1 MIKAV
6 LFDLDGTLLPMD
18 QDQFVKGYISS
29 MAAYLLPHGYDPK
42 ALIQALSLGTEVMY
56 KNDGSKTNEE
66 CFWDAFNQI
75 FQRDCRKDM
84 DVFEEYYRTG
94 FQKVQGDCGFS
105 PEAAAVIQAVKEK
118 GLRPVLATN
127 PLFPAIATHS
137 RVRWAGLQP
146 EDFSHITT
154 YENAHFCKPSP
165 AYYQEILDVLG
176 LSPDECLM
184 VGNDA
189 AEDLAAME
197 LGISCFLLTDCLI
210 NRNGR
215 DISDIPQGSFA
226 QLINFIE
233 KH

>member
-42 ALIQALSLGTEVMY
+42 ALIQALSLGTEAMY

-75 FQRDCRKDM
+75 FQRDCRKDL
-84 DVFEEYYRTG
+84 DIFEEYYRTG

-127 PLFPAIATHS
+127 PLFPAIATCS

-154 YENAHFCKPSP
+154 YENAHFCKPK
-165 AYYQEILDVLG
+165 I
-176 LSPDECLM
+176 
-184 VGNDA
+184 
-189 AEDLAAME
+189 
-197 LGISCFLLTDCLI
+197 
-210 NRNGR
+210 GR
-215 DISDIPQGSFA
+215 A
-226 QLINFIE
+226 
-233 KH
+233 HV

>member
-42 ALIQALSLGTEVMY
+42 ALIQALSLGTEAMY

-94 FQKVQGDCGFS
+94 FQKVQGECGFS
-105 PEAAAVIQAVKEK
+105 PEAAAVIQVVKEK

-127 PLFPAIATHS
+127 PLFPAIATCS

-215 DISDIPQGSFA
+215 DVSDIPQGSFA
-226 QLINFIE
+226 QLIAFLE
-233 KH
+233 KL

>member
-42 ALIQALSLGTEVMY
+42 ALIQALSLGTEAMY

-105 PEAAAVIQAVKEK
+105 PEAAAVIQSVKEK

-127 PLFPAIATHS
+127 PLFPAIATCS

-176 LSPDECLM
+176 LSPEECLM

-215 DISDIPQGSFA
+215 DVSDIPQGSFA
-226 QLINFIE
+226 QLIDFIE
-233 KH
+233 KL

>member
-42 ALIQALSLGTEVMY
+42 ALIQALSLGTEAMY

-84 DVFEEYYRTG
+84 GVFEEYYRTG
-94 FQKVQGDCGFS
+94 FQKVQKTCGFS
-105 PEAAAVIQAVKEK
+105 PEASAVIRTVKEK
-118 GLRPVLATN
+118 GLLPVLATN

-154 YENAHFCKPSP
+154 YENSHFCKPSP
-165 AYYQEILDVLG
+165 AYYQEIVDVLG
-176 LSPDECLM
+176 LSPAECLM

-197 LGISCFLLTDCLI
+197 LGIPCFLLTDCLI
-210 NRNGR
+210 NRTER
-215 DISDIPQGSFA
+215 DIRDLPQGSFSK
-226 QLINFIE
+226 LIPFIE
-233 KH
+233 QI

>member
-42 ALIQALSLGTEVMY
+42 ALIQALSLGTEAMY
-56 KNDGSKTNEE
+56 KNDGSKNNEE

-94 FQKVQGDCGFS
+94 FQKVQGECGFS
-105 PEAAAVIQAVKEK
+105 PEASAVIQAVKEK
-118 GLRPVLATN
+118 GLLPVLATN
-127 PLFPAIATHS
+127 PLFPAIATCS

-165 AYYQEILDVLG
+165 VYYQEILDVLG

-197 LGISCFLLTDCLI
+197 LGIPCFLLTDCLI

-215 DISDIPQGSFA
+215 DIRDIPQGSFS
-226 QLINFIE
+226 QLITFIE
-233 KH
+233 NI

>member
-29 MAAYLLPHGYDPK
+29 MAADLLPHGYDPK
-42 ALIQALSLGTEVMY
+42 ALIQALSLGTEAMY

-75 FQRDCRKDM
+75 FQRDCRKDL
-84 DVFEEYYRTG
+84 DIFEEYYRTG

-127 PLFPAIATHS
+127 PLFPAIATCS

-176 LSPDECLM
+176 LSPEECLM

-215 DISDIPQGSFA
+215 DVSDIPQGSFA
-226 QLINFIE
+226 QLIAFLE
-233 KH
+233 KL

>member
-42 ALIQALSLGTEVMY
+42 ALIQALSLGTEAMY

-84 DVFEEYYRTG
+84 DIFEEYYRTG
-94 FQKVQGDCGFS
+94 FQKVQGECGFS

-127 PLFPAIATHS
+127 PLFPAIATCS
-137 RVRWAGLQP
+137 RVRWAGLRP

-215 DISDIPQGSFA
+215 DVSDIPQGSFA
-226 QLINFIE
+226 QLIDFIE
-233 KH
+233 KL

>member
-18 QDQFVKGYISS
+18 QDQFVKGYISG

-42 ALIQALSLGTEVMY
+42 ALIQALSLGTEAMY

-84 DVFEEYYRTG
+84 DIFEAYYRTG
-94 FQKVQGDCGFS
+94 FQKVQGECGFS
-105 PEAAAVIQAVKEK
+105 PEASAVIQAVKEK
-118 GLRPVLATN
+118 GLLPVLATN
-127 PLFPAIATHS
+127 PLFPAIATCS

-197 LGISCFLLTDCLI
+197 LGIPCFLLTDCLI

-215 DISDIPQGSFA
+215 DIRDIPQGSFS
-226 QLINFIE
+226 QLITFIE
-233 KH
+233 NI

>member
-29 MAAYLLPHGYDPK
+29 MAAHLLPHGYDPK
-42 ALIQALSLGTEVMY
+42 ALIQALSLGTEAMY

-66 CFWDAFNQI
+66 CFWDAFNQT

-94 FQKVQGDCGFS
+94 FQKVQGECGFS
-105 PEAAAVIQAVKEK
+105 PEASAVIQAVKEK
-118 GLRPVLATN
+118 GLRLALATN
-127 PLFPAIATHS
+127 PLFPAIATYS

-154 YENAHFCKPSP
+154 YDNSHFCKPSP
-165 AYYQEILDVLG
+165 AYYREILDVLG

-189 AEDLAAME
+189 AEDLAAIE
-197 LGISCFLLTDCLI
+197 LGIPCFLLTDCLI

-215 DISDIPQGSFA
+215 DIRDIPQGSFS
-226 QLINFIE
+226 QLLAFIE
-233 KH
+233 NL